1 MRLPWK
7 RPKKKRNNTGV
18 AFVIKDDGSLCVS
31 GYTPLDQCPEIV
43 SAVHRIAQ
51 MIGATTI
58 HLKNNGKNGDER
70 IINELS
76 RKIDIDPMPTMT
88 RSTWMEAIVM
98 TMLLYGQGN
107 AIVQPHTWEGTL
119 ESLEPI
125 AAERVQ
131 LAPVGR
137 SFREYRVL
145 IDGKAKNP
153 RNLCHFVYNPDKTY
167 LWKGRGMQVVLRDLA
182 NNLEQARKTEKAFL
196 SSEYKP
202 SLIVRVDADDEIFGT
217 PEGREKLAKSYIEPA
232 AEGAPWIIPANTF
245 EIEQVRPLTLGDL
258 AIADNVKLNKQMVA
272 AILGVPAY
280 LLGVGDYHK
289 EEWNAFIQNT
299 IMPICKSISQELTKK
314 LIISPN
320 WYLDFNVWSLMDYNL
335 REVSDVLLAGADR
348 GFVNGDEWRDRMHLN
363 PAGLKEFKIL
373 ENYIPYED
381 SGNQS
386 KLTGGKE

>member
-7 RPKKKRNNTGV
+7 RPKKRRNNTGV

-58 HLKNNGKNGDER
+58 HLKNNGRNGDER

-131 LAPVGR
+131 LEPVGR

-217 PEGREKLAKSYIEPA
+217 PEGREKLAKSYIKPV

-280 LLGVGDYHK
+280 LLGVGEYHK

-314 LIISPN
+314 LILSPN

-386 KLTGGKE
+386 KLTGGNE